1 MIKVGIVGVG
11 HLGEIH
17 LKLILSS
24 INFDLIG
31 FYETNQ
37 EKSDLISKKY
47 QVKSFKSLEDLSEN
61 VQAVIIST
69 PTIHHH
75 EIATFF
81 LKNNIHVFIEK
92 PITTNV
98 KEANELV
105 QLAKD
110 SNLVGQ
116 VGHVERF
123 NGAFTG
129 DVLKAIIE
137 GNELVISKLNSFG
150 INIKSSGG
158 ETADVGDLV
167 KTIIVDSTVVSR
179 LKKSDVIDNSK
190 IKSGNVIVGL
200 ASFGK
205 TNYEDEYNS
214 GIGSNGLTSARHDV
228 FQKYLKEKY
237 PETYDNSLDD
247 SLVYTGSK
255 KLTDKIE
262 GYDHD
267 IGKLVL
273 SPTRTYAPVVKEI
286 ISKVGVSNI
295 DGMIHCSGGAQTKV
309 LHFVE
314 NKHIIKDNLFNT
326 PIIFDLIQDE
336 SKTSWKEMYQVFN
349 MGHRLEIYTDKLSAQ
364 KIIDIS
370 ASFNLEA
377 KIIGRVED
385 SKSNKL
391 SISGDKGKFEY

>member
-17 LKLILSS
+17 LKLILAS

-110 SNLVGQ
+110 NNLVGQ

-123 NGAFTG
+123 NGAFTEVENLLNPMFIEAHRLSNYPARG
-129 DVLKAIIE
+129 TDVSVILDLMIHDIDIILSIVKSKVSNVSANGTKIISSSPDIANARIEFENGCVANLTASRISLKKMRKMRIFQSDSYVSIDFDK
-137 GNELVISKLNSFG
+137 SKSE
-150 INIKSSGG
+150 IVS
-158 ETADVGDLV
+158 
-167 KTIIVDSTVVSR
+167 IVDYDNNDKYAMTIHN
-179 LKKSDVIDNSK
+179 SDGVEKEIK
-190 IKSGNVIVGL
+190 IKSLENL
-200 ASFGK
+200 SK
-205 TNYEDEYNS
+205 NS
-214 GIGSNGLTSARHDV
+214 I
-228 FQKYLKEKY
+228 
-237 PETYDNSLDD
+237 
-247 SLVYTGSK
+247 
-255 KLTDKIE
+255 IE
-262 GYDHD
+262 EHNDFA
-267 IGKLVL
+267 
-273 SPTRTYAPVVKEI
+273 YAI
-286 ISKVGVSNI
+286 N
-295 DGMIHCSGGAQTKV
+295 
-309 LHFVE
+309 
-314 NKHIIKDNLFNT
+314 
-326 PIIFDLIQDE
+326 
-336 SKTSWKEMYQVFN
+336 
-349 MGHRLEIYTDKLSAQ
+349 
-364 KIIDIS
+364 
-370 ASFNLEA
+370 
-377 KIIGRVED
+377 
-385 SKSNKL
+385 NKL
-391 SISGDKGKFEY
+391 KPKVTFETGKMALELAFIILRKIDSE

>member
-105 QLAKD
+105 QLAKEN
-110 SNLVGQ
+110 NLVGQ

-123 NGAFTG
+123 NGAFTEVENLLNPMFIEAHRLSNYPARG
-129 DVLKAIIE
+129 TDVSVILDLMIHDIDIILSIVKSKVSNVSANGTKIISSSPDIANARIEFENGCVANLTASRISLKKMRKMRIFQSDSYVSIDFDK
-137 GNELVISKLNSFG
+137 SKSE
-150 INIKSSGG
+150 IVS
-158 ETADVGDLV
+158 
-167 KTIIVDSTVVSR
+167 IVDYDNNDKYAMTIHN
-179 LKKSDVIDNSK
+179 SDGVEKEIK
-190 IKSGNVIVGL
+190 IKSLENL
-200 ASFGK
+200 SK
-205 TNYEDEYNS
+205 NS
-214 GIGSNGLTSARHDV
+214 I
-228 FQKYLKEKY
+228 
-237 PETYDNSLDD
+237 
-247 SLVYTGSK
+247 
-255 KLTDKIE
+255 IE
-262 GYDHD
+262 EHNDFA
-267 IGKLVL
+267 
-273 SPTRTYAPVVKEI
+273 YAI
-286 ISKVGVSNI
+286 N
-295 DGMIHCSGGAQTKV
+295 
-309 LHFVE
+309 
-314 NKHIIKDNLFNT
+314 
-326 PIIFDLIQDE
+326 
-336 SKTSWKEMYQVFN
+336 
-349 MGHRLEIYTDKLSAQ
+349 
-364 KIIDIS
+364 
-370 ASFNLEA
+370 
-377 KIIGRVED
+377 
-385 SKSNKL
+385 NKL
-391 SISGDKGKFEY
+391 KPKVTFETGKMALELAFIILRKIDSE

>member
-110 SNLVGQ
+110 NNLVGQ

-123 NGAFTG
+123 NGAFTEVENLLNPMFIEAHRLSNYPARG
-129 DVLKAIIE
+129 TDVSVILDLMIHDIDIILSIVKSKVSNVSANGTKIISSSPDIANARIEFENGCVANLTASRISLKKMRKMRIFQSDSYVSIDFDK
-137 GNELVISKLNSFG
+137 SKSE
-150 INIKSSGG
+150 IVS
-158 ETADVGDLV
+158 
-167 KTIIVDSTVVSR
+167 IVDYDNNDKYAMTIHN
-179 LKKSDVIDNSK
+179 SDGVEKEIK
-190 IKSGNVIVGL
+190 IKSLENL
-200 ASFGK
+200 SK
-205 TNYEDEYNS
+205 NS
-214 GIGSNGLTSARHDV
+214 I
-228 FQKYLKEKY
+228 
-237 PETYDNSLDD
+237 
-247 SLVYTGSK
+247 
-255 KLTDKIE
+255 IE
-262 GYDHD
+262 EHNDFAHA
-267 IGKLVL
+267 I
-273 SPTRTYAPVVKEI
+273 
-286 ISKVGVSNI
+286 N
-295 DGMIHCSGGAQTKV
+295 
-309 LHFVE
+309 
-314 NKHIIKDNLFNT
+314 
-326 PIIFDLIQDE
+326 
-336 SKTSWKEMYQVFN
+336 
-349 MGHRLEIYTDKLSAQ
+349 
-364 KIIDIS
+364 
-370 ASFNLEA
+370 
-377 KIIGRVED
+377 
-385 SKSNKL
+385 NKL
-391 SISGDKGKFEY
+391 KPKVTFETGKMALELAFIILRKIDSE

>member
-47 QVKSFKSLEDLSEN
+47 QVKSFKSIEDLSEN

-110 SNLVGQ
+110 NNLVGQ

-123 NGAFTG
+123 NGAFTEVENLLNPMFIEAHRLSNYPARG
-129 DVLKAIIE
+129 TDVSVILDLMIHDIDIILSIVKSKVSNVSANGTKIISSSPDIANARIEFENGCVANLTASRISLKKMRKMRIFQSDSYVSIDFDK
-137 GNELVISKLNSFG
+137 SKSE
-150 INIKSSGG
+150 IVS
-158 ETADVGDLV
+158 
-167 KTIIVDSTVVSR
+167 IVDYDNNDKYAMTIHN
-179 LKKSDVIDNSK
+179 SDGVEKEIK
-190 IKSGNVIVGL
+190 IKSLENL
-200 ASFGK
+200 SK
-205 TNYEDEYNS
+205 NS
-214 GIGSNGLTSARHDV
+214 I
-228 FQKYLKEKY
+228 
-237 PETYDNSLDD
+237 
-247 SLVYTGSK
+247 
-255 KLTDKIE
+255 IE
-262 GYDHD
+262 EHNDFA
-267 IGKLVL
+267 
-273 SPTRTYAPVVKEI
+273 YAI
-286 ISKVGVSNI
+286 N
-295 DGMIHCSGGAQTKV
+295 
-309 LHFVE
+309 
-314 NKHIIKDNLFNT
+314 
-326 PIIFDLIQDE
+326 
-336 SKTSWKEMYQVFN
+336 
-349 MGHRLEIYTDKLSAQ
+349 
-364 KIIDIS
+364 
-370 ASFNLEA
+370 
-377 KIIGRVED
+377 
-385 SKSNKL
+385 NKL
-391 SISGDKGKFEY
+391 KPKVTFETGKMALELAFIILRKIDSE

>member
-24 INFDLIG
+24 TNFNLIG

-110 SNLVGQ
+110 NNLVGQ

-123 NGAFTG
+123 NGAFTEVENLLNPMFIEAHRLSNYPARG
-129 DVLKAIIE
+129 TDVSVILDLMIHDIDIILSIVKSKVSNVSANGTKIISSSPDIANARIEFENGCVANLTASRISLKKMRKMRIFQSDSYVSIDFDK
-137 GNELVISKLNSFG
+137 SKSE
-150 INIKSSGG
+150 IVS
-158 ETADVGDLV
+158 
-167 KTIIVDSTVVSR
+167 IVDYDNNDKYAMTIHN
-179 LKKSDVIDNSK
+179 SDGVEKEIK
-190 IKSGNVIVGL
+190 IKSLENL
-200 ASFGK
+200 SK
-205 TNYEDEYNS
+205 NS
-214 GIGSNGLTSARHDV
+214 I
-228 FQKYLKEKY
+228 
-237 PETYDNSLDD
+237 
-247 SLVYTGSK
+247 
-255 KLTDKIE
+255 IE
-262 GYDHD
+262 EHNDFA
-267 IGKLVL
+267 
-273 SPTRTYAPVVKEI
+273 YAI
-286 ISKVGVSNI
+286 N
-295 DGMIHCSGGAQTKV
+295 
-309 LHFVE
+309 
-314 NKHIIKDNLFNT
+314 
-326 PIIFDLIQDE
+326 
-336 SKTSWKEMYQVFN
+336 
-349 MGHRLEIYTDKLSAQ
+349 
-364 KIIDIS
+364 
-370 ASFNLEA
+370 
-377 KIIGRVED
+377 
-385 SKSNKL
+385 NKL
-391 SISGDKGKFEY
+391 KPKVTFETGKMALELAFIILRKIDSE

>member
-98 KEANELV
+98 KEANDLV

-110 SNLVGQ
+110 NNLVGQ

-123 NGAFTG
+123 NGAFTEVENLLNPMFIEAHRLSNYPARG
-129 DVLKAIIE
+129 TDVSVILDLMIHDIDIILSIVKSKVSNVSANGTKIISSSPDIANARIEFENGCVANLTASRISLKKMRKMRIFQSDSYVSIDFDK
-137 GNELVISKLNSFG
+137 SKSE
-150 INIKSSGG
+150 IVS
-158 ETADVGDLV
+158 
-167 KTIIVDSTVVSR
+167 IVDYDNNDKYAMTIHN
-179 LKKSDVIDNSK
+179 SDGVEKEIK
-190 IKSGNVIVGL
+190 IKSLENL
-200 ASFGK
+200 SK
-205 TNYEDEYNS
+205 NS
-214 GIGSNGLTSARHDV
+214 I
-228 FQKYLKEKY
+228 
-237 PETYDNSLDD
+237 
-247 SLVYTGSK
+247 
-255 KLTDKIE
+255 IE
-262 GYDHD
+262 EHNDFA
-267 IGKLVL
+267 
-273 SPTRTYAPVVKEI
+273 YAI
-286 ISKVGVSNI
+286 N
-295 DGMIHCSGGAQTKV
+295 
-309 LHFVE
+309 
-314 NKHIIKDNLFNT
+314 
-326 PIIFDLIQDE
+326 
-336 SKTSWKEMYQVFN
+336 
-349 MGHRLEIYTDKLSAQ
+349 
-364 KIIDIS
+364 
-370 ASFNLEA
+370 
-377 KIIGRVED
+377 
-385 SKSNKL
+385 NKL
-391 SISGDKGKFEY
+391 KPKVTFETGKMALELAFIILRKIDSE

>member
-17 LKLILSS
+17 LKLILPS

-110 SNLVGQ
+110 NNLVGQ

-123 NGAFTG
+123 NGAFTEVENLLNPMFIEAHRLSNYPARG
-129 DVLKAIIE
+129 TDVSVILDLMIHDIDIILSIVKSKVSNVSANGTKIISSSPDIANARIEFENGCVANLTASRISLKKMRKMRIFQSDSYVSIDFDK
-137 GNELVISKLNSFG
+137 SKSE
-150 INIKSSGG
+150 IVS
-158 ETADVGDLV
+158 
-167 KTIIVDSTVVSR
+167 IVDYDNNDKYAMTIHN
-179 LKKSDVIDNSK
+179 SDGVEKEIK
-190 IKSGNVIVGL
+190 IKSLENL
-200 ASFGK
+200 SK
-205 TNYEDEYNS
+205 NS
-214 GIGSNGLTSARHDV
+214 I
-228 FQKYLKEKY
+228 
-237 PETYDNSLDD
+237 
-247 SLVYTGSK
+247 
-255 KLTDKIE
+255 IE
-262 GYDHD
+262 EHNDFA
-267 IGKLVL
+267 
-273 SPTRTYAPVVKEI
+273 YAI
-286 ISKVGVSNI
+286 N
-295 DGMIHCSGGAQTKV
+295 
-309 LHFVE
+309 
-314 NKHIIKDNLFNT
+314 
-326 PIIFDLIQDE
+326 
-336 SKTSWKEMYQVFN
+336 
-349 MGHRLEIYTDKLSAQ
+349 
-364 KIIDIS
+364 
-370 ASFNLEA
+370 
-377 KIIGRVED
+377 
-385 SKSNKL
+385 NKL
-391 SISGDKGKFEY
+391 KPKVTFETGKMALELAFIILRKIDSE

>member
-75 EIATFF
+75 EIAAFF

-110 SNLVGQ
+110 NNLVGQ

-123 NGAFTG
+123 NGAFTEVENLLDPMFIESHRLSNYPARG
-129 DVLKAIIE
+129 TDVSVILDLMIHDIDIILSIVKSKVSNVSANGTKIISSSPDIANARIEFENVCVANLTASRISLKKMRKMRIFQSDSYVSIDFDK
-137 GNELVISKLNSFG
+137 SKSE
-150 INIKSSGG
+150 IVS
-158 ETADVGDLV
+158 
-167 KTIIVDSTVVSR
+167 IVDYDNNDKYAMTIHN
-179 LKKSDVIDNSK
+179 SDGVEKEIK
-190 IKSGNVIVGL
+190 IKSLENL
-200 ASFGK
+200 SK
-205 TNYEDEYNS
+205 NS
-214 GIGSNGLTSARHDV
+214 I
-228 FQKYLKEKY
+228 
-237 PETYDNSLDD
+237 
-247 SLVYTGSK
+247 
-255 KLTDKIE
+255 IE
-262 GYDHD
+262 EHNDFA
-267 IGKLVL
+267 
-273 SPTRTYAPVVKEI
+273 YAI
-286 ISKVGVSNI
+286 N
-295 DGMIHCSGGAQTKV
+295 
-309 LHFVE
+309 
-314 NKHIIKDNLFNT
+314 
-326 PIIFDLIQDE
+326 
-336 SKTSWKEMYQVFN
+336 
-349 MGHRLEIYTDKLSAQ
+349 
-364 KIIDIS
+364 
-370 ASFNLEA
+370 
-377 KIIGRVED
+377 
-385 SKSNKL
+385 NKL
-391 SISGDKGKFEY
+391 KPKVTFETGKMALELAFIILRKIDSE

>member
-37 EKSDLISKKY
+37 EKSDLISEKY

-110 SNLVGQ
+110 NNLVGQ

-123 NGAFTG
+123 NGAFTEVENLLNPMFIEAHRLSNYPARG
-129 DVLKAIIE
+129 TDVSVILDLMIHDIDIILSIVKSKVSNVSANGTKIISSSPDIANARIEFENGCVANLTASRISLKKMRKMRIFQSDSYVSIDFDK
-137 GNELVISKLNSFG
+137 SKSE
-150 INIKSSGG
+150 IVS
-158 ETADVGDLV
+158 
-167 KTIIVDSTVVSR
+167 IVDYDNNDKYAMTIHN
-179 LKKSDVIDNSK
+179 SDGVEKEIK
-190 IKSGNVIVGL
+190 IKSLENL
-200 ASFGK
+200 SK
-205 TNYEDEYNS
+205 NS
-214 GIGSNGLTSARHDV
+214 I
-228 FQKYLKEKY
+228 
-237 PETYDNSLDD
+237 
-247 SLVYTGSK
+247 
-255 KLTDKIE
+255 IE
-262 GYDHD
+262 EHNDFA
-267 IGKLVL
+267 
-273 SPTRTYAPVVKEI
+273 YAI
-286 ISKVGVSNI
+286 N
-295 DGMIHCSGGAQTKV
+295 
-309 LHFVE
+309 
-314 NKHIIKDNLFNT
+314 
-326 PIIFDLIQDE
+326 
-336 SKTSWKEMYQVFN
+336 
-349 MGHRLEIYTDKLSAQ
+349 
-364 KIIDIS
+364 
-370 ASFNLEA
+370 
-377 KIIGRVED
+377 
-385 SKSNKL
+385 NKL
-391 SISGDKGKFEY
+391 KPKVTFETGKMAL

>member
-110 SNLVGQ
+110 NNLVGQ

-123 NGAFTG
+123 NGAFTEVENFLNPMFIEAHRLSNYPARG
-129 DVLKAIIE
+129 TDVSVILDLMIHDIDIILSIVKSKVSNVSANGTKIISSSPDIANARIEFENGCVANLTASRISLKKMRKMRIFQSDSYVSIDFDK
-137 GNELVISKLNSFG
+137 SKSE
-150 INIKSSGG
+150 IVS
-158 ETADVGDLV
+158 
-167 KTIIVDSTVVSR
+167 IVDYDNNDKYAMTIHN
-179 LKKSDVIDNSK
+179 SDGVEKEIK
-190 IKSGNVIVGL
+190 IKSLENL
-200 ASFGK
+200 SK
-205 TNYEDEYNS
+205 NS
-214 GIGSNGLTSARHDV
+214 I
-228 FQKYLKEKY
+228 
-237 PETYDNSLDD
+237 
-247 SLVYTGSK
+247 
-255 KLTDKIE
+255 IE
-262 GYDHD
+262 EHNDFA
-267 IGKLVL
+267 
-273 SPTRTYAPVVKEI
+273 YAI
-286 ISKVGVSNI
+286 N
-295 DGMIHCSGGAQTKV
+295 
-309 LHFVE
+309 
-314 NKHIIKDNLFNT
+314 
-326 PIIFDLIQDE
+326 
-336 SKTSWKEMYQVFN
+336 
-349 MGHRLEIYTDKLSAQ
+349 
-364 KIIDIS
+364 
-370 ASFNLEA
+370 
-377 KIIGRVED
+377 
-385 SKSNKL
+385 NKL
-391 SISGDKGKFEY
+391 KPKVTFETGKMALELAFIILRKIDSE

>member
-110 SNLVGQ
+110 NNLVGQ

-123 NGAFTG
+123 NGAFTEVENLLNPMFIEAHRLSNYPARG
-129 DVLKAIIE
+129 TDVSVILDLMIHDIDIILSIVKSKVSNVSANGTKIISSSPDIANARIEFENGCVANLTASRISLKKMRKMRIFQSDSYVSIDFDK
-137 GNELVISKLNSFG
+137 SKSE
-150 INIKSSGG
+150 IVS
-158 ETADVGDLV
+158 
-167 KTIIVDSTVVSR
+167 IVDYDNNDKYAMTIHN
-179 LKKSDVIDNSK
+179 SDGVEKEIK
-190 IKSGNVIVGL
+190 IKSLENLSKNSII
-200 ASFGK
+200 
-205 TNYEDEYNS
+205 EDHNDF
-214 GIGSNGLTSARHDV
+214 A
-228 FQKYLKEKY
+228 
-237 PETYDNSLDD
+237 
-247 SLVYTGSK
+247 
-255 KLTDKIE
+255 
-262 GYDHD
+262 
-267 IGKLVL
+267 
-273 SPTRTYAPVVKEI
+273 YAI
-286 ISKVGVSNI
+286 N
-295 DGMIHCSGGAQTKV
+295 
-309 LHFVE
+309 
-314 NKHIIKDNLFNT
+314 
-326 PIIFDLIQDE
+326 
-336 SKTSWKEMYQVFN
+336 
-349 MGHRLEIYTDKLSAQ
+349 
-364 KIIDIS
+364 
-370 ASFNLEA
+370 
-377 KIIGRVED
+377 
-385 SKSNKL
+385 NKL
-391 SISGDKGKFEY
+391 KPKVTFETGKMALELAFIILRKIDSE